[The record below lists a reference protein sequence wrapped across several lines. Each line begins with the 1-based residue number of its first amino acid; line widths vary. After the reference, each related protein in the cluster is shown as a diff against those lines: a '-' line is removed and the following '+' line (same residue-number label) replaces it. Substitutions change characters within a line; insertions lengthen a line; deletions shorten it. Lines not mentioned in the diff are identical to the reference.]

1 MRHRSVLLAA
11 SAAVVLA
18 SATVIASA
26 PVMAAASSAA
36 PAANSKLAATKAAL
50 RKLWQGHIDAVRKV
64 VVAKIA
70 GNAAAEKSAEAEVV
84 ANAHQIAGSIEPFY
98 GAAARDKLFGLLAAH
113 YGAVKAYLDA
123 TVAKNAAGQQKATD
137 QITSNAEDIA
147 VFLSGANPNWP
158 KEAVLGL
165 YQIHGAHHIS
175 QIQQLAAHDAA
186 AEAKTR
192 ADMSA
197 HMNVIADTLAE
208 GLAKQFPAKF

>member
-1 MRHRSVLLAA
+1 MRRSILLAA
-11 SAAVVLA
+11 SAAIALMFAANLA
-18 SATVIASA
+18 PA
-26 PVMAAASSAA
+26 PAMAAAASAA
-36 PAANSKLAATKAAL
+36 PAASSKVAATKTAL
-50 RKLWQGHIDAVRKV
+50 RKLWQGHIEAVRQV

-84 ANAHQIAGSIEPFY
+84 ANAHQIAGAIEPFY

-137 QITSNAEDIA
+137 QITANAGDIA

-158 KEAVLGL
+158 KDTVLGL
-165 YQIHGAHHIS
+165 FQIHGAHHIS

-186 AEAKTR
+186 GEAKTR
-192 ADMSA
+192 ADMRA
-197 HMNVIADTLAE
+197 HMNVIADALAD